1 LISGPMSGKGPWLAG
16 RSRADERPVT
26 ALCSRWL
33 TRGGWAKMPYTCRS
47 RYPPGPAQLGRVGV
61 WRGGCRPNI
70 AVAAPFVWRC
80 LTGST
85 LAPFPHS
92 AHRTGHADLSGSAAI
107 AGFCPHG
114 SRRAAL
120 PQRALQ
126 GGPEEAGRSSVPSLM
141 DNRFGERED
150 GQEPF
155 VRRPSN
161 ATFLAS
167 LAECRPAQEGA
178 DQLRLS
184 HAKLAREPV
193 RRRSRP
199 PPHWSDAYRR

>member
-1 LISGPMSGKGPWLAG
+1 MSTPTR
-16 RSRADERPVT
+16 RSRIRTRTRSSASLSLASTWPSSCATQDETAKSGGRPPVR
-26 ALCSRWL
+26 AAWL
-33 TRGGWAKMPYTCRS
+33 RPKQTDLVPGKRQFRS
-47 RYPPGPAQLGRVGV
+47 R
-61 WRGGCRPNI
+61 
-70 AVAAPFVWRC
+70 
-80 LTGST
+80 
-85 LAPFPHS
+85 
-92 AHRTGHADLSGSAAI
+92 LSGSAAI
-107 AGFCPHG
+107 AGFCPHR

-126 GGPEEAGRSSVPSLM
+126 KRPEAGRSSVPSLM